1 MSCLAIN
8 EFLFLWDRT
17 PMRKTKP
24 LFSLAAALLISTSF
38 ANTHAWGQTNAQ
50 NSKLLADKTESR
62 LSLKANLG
70 YIYGFGGKWA
80 KSTDNSESK
89 SLGASAVGYGASLG
103 YTHRSGFGISADYL
117 GFNHKWADASNGAK
131 YDSNYHVVT
140 FTPSYRFKLDSD
152 NHWGLRLGLGLGFS
166 VSNVAWANNL
176 NQVNGAKVANGA
188 GYVLF
193 GNKHSTTLSL
203 SNGGSGLCPN
213 VRSVEVTD
221 DLSFE
226 TDDANSCLDSR
237 QERLSGASNYAIA
250 AWLKGLTITKDDLVK
265 VSKKEGD
272 NTAINREV
280 DVKYYGLISDK
291 VTNSCVWGMTEGC
304 YMQNGKQ
311 NIGGTAGKPGAV
323 SPATVGPK
331 APATVD
337 PTASGAPGNPGS
349 SNEGDSITRGSGK
362 GSAGFVIAPQVAV
375 EYDNGVFHTDISARY
390 MHALKNVKYSGKEGS
405 SDVTYT
411 NKAGPLAF
419 FIGAG
424 LGVNF

>member
-1 MSCLAIN
+1 
-8 EFLFLWDRT
+8 
-17 PMRKTKP
+17 MRKTKP

-38 ANTHAWGQTNAQ
+38 ANTHAWGQTKAQ
-50 NSKLLADKTESR
+50 NGKLLTDKTESR
-62 LSLKANLG
+62 LSLKASLG

-80 KSTDNSESK
+80 KSTDNSEKK
-89 SLGASAVGYGASLG
+89 SLGASALGYGASLG
-103 YTHRSGFGISADYL
+103 YTHRSGLGISADYL
-117 GFNHKWADASNGAK
+117 GFKHKWSEANNGAK

-140 FTPSYRFKLDSD
+140 FTPSYRFQLDSN

-166 VSNVAWANNL
+166 VSNVSWANNL
-176 NQVNGAKVANGA
+176 NQVNGAKIANGA

-193 GNKHSTTLSL
+193 GYKHPTTLSL
-203 SNGGSGLCPN
+203 SNGGSGLCPD
-213 VRSVEVTD
+213 VHSVEVTD
-221 DLSFE
+221 NLSFE
-226 TDDANSCLDSR
+226 TDEANSCLDSHQDR
-237 QERLSGASNYAIA
+237 ISGASNFAIA
-250 AWLKGLTITKDDLVK
+250 TWLKGLTITKADLVK
-265 VSKKEGD
+265 ASKIEGD

-311 NIGGTAGKPGAV
+311 FIAGKPE
-323 SPATVGPK
+323 TVAPVDPV
-331 APATVD
+331 APAPVAPAPVD
-337 PTASGAPGNPGS
+337 PDNSSTLNGS
-349 SNEGDSITRGSGK
+349 DSIITGSGK
-362 GSAGFVIAPQVAV
+362 GNVGFVIAPQAAV

-405 SDVTYT
+405 SDITYT